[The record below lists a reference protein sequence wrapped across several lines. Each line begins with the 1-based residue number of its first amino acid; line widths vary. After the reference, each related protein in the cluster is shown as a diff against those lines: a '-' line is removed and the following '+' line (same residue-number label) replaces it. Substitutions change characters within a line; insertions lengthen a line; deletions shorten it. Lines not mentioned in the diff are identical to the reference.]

1 MRGRPFGSRRGMT
14 LLEVMVSLVVIVV
27 MMVLALQAI
36 SNALEMRDLLEQ
48 SDATTRA
55 ARVALGKLRREVQLA
70 WLTPHRDAVNT
81 FQTVFVAVDDSPDRM
96 YFASLAHQRL
106 YRDTRESDQTEITVW
121 AEPAPGRGAG
131 YILYHRE
138 APRVDEEPDEG
149 GIVLPLA
156 HDVRSFE
163 VRFLDAQK
171 DEWVDEWDTRS
182 TDTPNRLPRAVQI
195 GLVLIGP
202 DPLDRDRTVDLPFLT
217 TVVLEYAEAYPRGGL
232 PLAVGAGGTEGGT
245 AGRGAREL
253 PSRPSSRSG
262 GRSRGAPTLP
272 GRPR

>member
-1 MRGRPFGSRRGMT
+1 
-14 LLEVMVSLVVIVV
+14 
-27 MMVLALQAI
+27 
-36 SNALEMRDLLEQ
+36 
-48 SDATTRA
+48 
-55 ARVALGKLRREVQLA
+55 VALGKLRRDLQLA
-70 WLTPHRDAVNT
+70 WLTSHRDAVNT
-81 FQTVFVAVDDSPDRM
+81 FQTVFVAVDDSPDRL

-106 YRDTRESDQTEITVW
+106 YRDTRECDETEITVW

-138 APRVDEEPDEG
+138 APRIDEEPDKG
-149 GIVLPLA
+149 GTVLPLA

-163 VRFLDAQK
+163 LRFLDPQK

-202 DPLDRDRTVDLPFLT
+202 DPLDPDRTVDLPFLT
-217 TVVLEYAEAYPRGGL
+217 TVVLEYAESYNQGGL
-232 PLAVGAGGTEGGT
+232 PLAIGAPGTQGGPT
-245 AGRGAREL
+245 GRGSGRDTREL
-253 PSRPSSRSG
+253 PGRTG
-262 GRSRGAPTLP
+262 GRGTRGRVAPGLPTLP

>member
-1 MRGRPFGSRRGMT
+1 MS
-14 LLEVMVSLVVIVV
+14 LLEVMVSLAVIVV

-36 SNALEMRDLLEQ
+36 SNALEMRELLEQ
-48 SDATTRA
+48 SDGTTRA
-55 ARVALGKLRREVQLA
+55 SRVALGKLRRELQLA

-81 FQTVFVAVDDSPDRM
+81 FETVFVGVDDSPDRL

-149 GIVLPLA
+149 GTVFPLA

-163 VRFLDAQK
+163 VRFLDTQK
-171 DEWVDEWDTRS
+171 DEWVEEWDTRS

-202 DPLDRDRTVDLPFLT
+202 DPLDEDRTVDLPFLT
-217 TVVLEYAEAYPRGGL
+217 TVVLEYAESYPRGGL
-232 PLAVGAGGTEGGT
+232 PLAVGAGGTDGGST
-245 AGRGAREL
+245 GRGRGRGGREL
-253 PSRPSSRSG
+253 PGRSG
-262 GRSRGAPTLP
+262 GRSGRGASVP
-272 GRPR
+272 GRPPR